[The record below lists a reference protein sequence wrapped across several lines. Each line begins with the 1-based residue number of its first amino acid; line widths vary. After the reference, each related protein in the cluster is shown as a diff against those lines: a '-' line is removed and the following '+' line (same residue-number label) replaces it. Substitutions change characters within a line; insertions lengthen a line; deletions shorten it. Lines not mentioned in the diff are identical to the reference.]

1 MGYGAQEAT
10 FQNLQGFAPEQ
21 NTVDCYDAR
30 HSGETCNGCL
40 GIIKSSFAADYTDS
54 TFTFTG
60 NKFYQV
66 KSTEVHG
73 RLVYDLTNPEPAGRP
88 QVCNHEWSKGGLTIN
103 ENDGVVEVGDDG
115 VVEVGHD
122 AQSWGL
128 LVLWCPRFYI

>member
-1 MGYGAQEAT
+1 MGSVGVDAGRDRDNHYGSCVAGYG
-10 FQNLQGFAPEQ
+10 
-21 NTVDCYDAR
+21 AR

-60 NKFYQV
+60 NKFYKV

-103 ENDGVVEVGDDG
+103 EN
-115 VVEVGHD
+115 
-122 AQSWGL
+122 
-128 LVLWCPRFYI
+128 